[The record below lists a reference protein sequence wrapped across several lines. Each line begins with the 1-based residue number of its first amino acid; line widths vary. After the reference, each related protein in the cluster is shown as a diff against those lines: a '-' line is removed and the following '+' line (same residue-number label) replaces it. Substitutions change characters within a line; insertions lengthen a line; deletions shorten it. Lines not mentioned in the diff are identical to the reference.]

1 LIGTLFDTDKAKGG
15 KGMFSFIAR
24 NAVQKIVT
32 LFFVSVVSFLIIHLA
47 PGSPSQ
53 VDPMNPKFTPEMVE
67 RFRAEFNLDKP
78 LYLQYLFFYKDLFTG
93 ATVSW
98 KDNVPVLKKIWQR
111 FLNSL
116 PLFIVGTILTW
127 TLSFPVGIRSA
138 LARGGI
144 YDRTATF
151 LAYFLISIPGFFF
164 AYILIIFVVTRM
176 HVPVIGM
183 ETFGIGSASLL
194 TTIMD
199 RIWHLLIPS
208 VLGATGGIAVL
219 SRYVRSQMLEV
230 EGQDYV
236 RTARAKGLPADQVHY
251 KHALRNALLPFVTM
265 FGLILPGLIG
275 GSVIIESIFSWPGMG
290 RMAYEAILARDYPVI
305 LTVNFISAVLV
316 LAGTFLSDVLYMVVD
331 PRIRL

>member
-1 LIGTLFDTDKAKGG
+1 
-15 KGMFSFIAR
+15 MVSFIGR
-24 NAVQKIVT
+24 SVIEKLIT
-32 LFFVSVVSFLIIHLA
+32 LFFVTIVSFMVIHLA
-47 PGSPSQ
+47 PGEPSQ
-53 VDPMNPKFTPEMVE
+53 VDPMKPKFTPEVVE
-67 RFRAEFNLDKP
+67 RFRQEFHLDEP
-78 LYLQYLFFYKDLFTG
+78 LHVQYAYFYRDLLTG
-93 ATVSW
+93 KTVSW
-98 KDNVPVLKKIWQR
+98 KDNQSVLFKIWER

-116 PLFIVGTILTW
+116 PLFIVGTLITW

-138 LARGGI
+138 IRRGGI
-144 YDRTATF
+144 YDRSTTF
-151 LAYFLISIPGFFF
+151 ISYFLISIPGFFF
-164 AYILIIFVVTRM
+164 AYILIILVVTKL

-183 ETFGIGSASLL
+183 ESFGMDNASSLFRF
-194 TTIMD
+194 MD

-208 VLGATGGIAVL
+208 LLGATGGIAIL
-219 SRYVRSQMLEV
+219 SRYVRGQMLEV

-236 RTARAKGLPADQVHY
+236 RTARAKGLSPDQVHY

-305 LTVNFISAVLV
+305 LTINFVSAVLV
-316 LAGTFLSDVLYMVVD
+316 LIGTFISDLLYIVVD

>member
-1 LIGTLFDTDKAKGG
+1 ML
-15 KGMFSFIAR
+15 SFISR
-24 NAVQKIVT
+24 SIIQKIIT

-47 PGSPSQ
+47 PGEPSQ

-67 RFRAEFNLDKP
+67 RFRQEFHLDRP
-78 LYLQYLFFYKDLFTG
+78 LHVQYLLFYRDLFTG
-93 ATVSW
+93 KTVSW
-98 KDNVPVLKKIWQR
+98 KDNRSALGKIWER

-116 PLFIVGTILTW
+116 PLFIVGTLLTW
-127 TLSFPVGIRSA
+127 TLSFPIGIRSA
-138 LARGGI
+138 IRRGGL
-144 YDRTATF
+144 YDRSATF
-151 LAYFLISIPGFFF
+151 ISYLLISIPGFFF
-164 AYILIIFVVTRM
+164 AYILIILVVTRFQ
-176 HVPVIGM
+176 VPVIGM
-183 ETFGIGSASLL
+183 ETFGLGAAPWLPRS
-194 TTIMD
+194 MD
-199 RIWHLLIPS
+199 RVWHLLIPS

-236 RTARAKGLPADQVHY
+236 RTAKAKGLPPEQVHY
-251 KHALRNALLPFVTM
+251 RHALRNALLPFVTM

-316 LAGTFLSDVLYMVVD
+316 LIGTFISDILYLVVD

>member
-1 LIGTLFDTDKAKGG
+1 ML
-15 KGMFSFIAR
+15 SFIGR
-24 NAVQKIVT
+24 STIQKIVT
-32 LFFVSVVSFLIIHLA
+32 LFFVSVVSFLVIYLA
-47 PGSPSQ
+47 PGKPSQ
-53 VDPMNPKFTPEMVE
+53 VDPLNPKFTPEMVE
-67 RFRAEFNLDKP
+67 RFRKQFHLDQP
-78 LYLQYLFFYKDLFTG
+78 LYVQYALYYRDLFTG
-93 ATVSW
+93 KTVSW
-98 KDNVPVLKKIWQR
+98 KDNQPVLKKIWER
-111 FLNSL
+111 FKNSL
-116 PLFIVGTILTW
+116 WLFIVGTVLTW

-138 LARGGI
+138 IFRGGW
-144 YDRTATF
+144 YDRSTTF
-151 LAYFLISIPGFFF
+151 LSYLLISIPGFFF
-164 AYILIIFVVTRM
+164 AYILIIVVVNAF

-183 ETFGIGSASLL
+183 ETFGLGEPPWYRWL
-194 TTIMD
+194 MD
-199 RIWHLLIPS
+199 RTWHLLLPS
-208 VLGATGGIAVL
+208 VLGATGGIAIL

-236 RTARAKGLPADQVHY
+236 RTARAKGVPEEQVHY

-316 LAGTFLSDVLYMVVD
+316 LAGTFISDVLYMVVD

>member
-1 LIGTLFDTDKAKGG
+1 ML
-15 KGMFSFIAR
+15 SFIGR
-24 NAVQKIVT
+24 SIIQKIVT

-47 PGSPSQ
+47 PGKPSQ
-53 VDPMNPKFTPEMVE
+53 VDPLNPKFTPELLE
-67 RFRAEFNLDKP
+67 RFKKEFHLDKP
-78 LYLQYLFFYKDLFTG
+78 LYVQYLLFYKGLFTG
-93 ATVSW
+93 ETVSW
-98 KDNVPVLKKIWQR
+98 KDNRSVLKKIWER

-138 LARGGI
+138 ISRGGLF
-144 YDRTATF
+144 DRSATF
-151 LAYFLISIPGFFF
+151 FSYLLISIPGFFF
-164 AYILIIFVVTRM
+164 AYILIIFVVTRF

-183 ETFGIGSASLL
+183 ETFGLGATSWVHLV
-194 TTIMD
+194 MD
-199 RIWHLLIPS
+199 RIWHLLLPS
-208 VLGATGGIAVL
+208 VLGATAGIAVL
-219 SRYVRSQMLEV
+219 SRYVRGQMLEV

-236 RTARAKGLPADQVHY
+236 RTAKAKGLPPEQVHY

-290 RMAYEAILARDYPVI
+290 RMAYEAILARDYPII
-305 LTVNFISAVLV
+305 LTVNFVSAVLV
-316 LAGTFLSDVLYMVVD
+316 LAGTFISDLLYLVVD